1 MPTGALTV
9 LGLLDGNQRI
19 GFGYGSNDATNRYLT
34 YAQDRLPADH
44 RAVVPR
50 NSAFSDLNF
59 ALYLGRSERH
69 VNLLI
74 EGTGSALSA
83 SSQRAVIVVPFGNV
97 PLTFV
102 ATPTGQLRG
111 SLLQRLPWIVAI
123 GGVVLSVAAAI
134 VTQILIR
141 RRRNAEKLA
150 EANRTLFREQLTIA
164 ETLQRALLPAQF
176 PDVIQLSDFDLEVAA
191 KYLAGVQALE
201 IGGDWYDVV
210 QQDLGRLTFV
220 VGDVSGRGLPA
231 ATVMASLRFAIRG
244 FASEGY
250 TPDVILNKLE
260 CSSRPRVRWALC
272 DGSLRPDRWP
282 EPPAASGQCRSP
294 AAPPY
299 CRERAALR
307 EEQDWTAHRCGCWA
321 AVLRSDTTAV

>member
-1 MPTGALTV
+1 M
-9 LGLLDGNQRI
+9 
-19 GFGYGSNDATNRYLT
+19 
-34 YAQDRLPADH
+34 
-44 RAVVPR
+44 
-50 NSAFSDLNF
+50 
-59 ALYLGRSERH
+59 
-69 VNLLI
+69 
-74 EGTGSALSA
+74 
-83 SSQRAVIVVPFGNV
+83 PFGNV

-102 ATPTGQLRG
+102 ATPTGQLGG

-250 TPDVILNKLE
+250 TPDVILNKLGALLDLE
-260 CSSRPRVRWALC
+260 SDGHFATVLCGQIDGPNRRLLLASAGHPPPLLIAESERRFVKSKIGPPIGVVAGQQYCEATLPLSDRGTLLAFTDGLIERRGENLDRGFERARNAVAGKERTLDELLNEVADQLAAAEAQDDTAMLGVRW
-272 DGSLRPDRWP
+272 SLRD
-282 EPPAASGQCRSP
+282 
-294 AAPPY
+294 
-299 CRERAALR
+299 
-307 EEQDWTAHRCGCWA
+307 TGCMN
-321 AVLRSDTTAV
+321 